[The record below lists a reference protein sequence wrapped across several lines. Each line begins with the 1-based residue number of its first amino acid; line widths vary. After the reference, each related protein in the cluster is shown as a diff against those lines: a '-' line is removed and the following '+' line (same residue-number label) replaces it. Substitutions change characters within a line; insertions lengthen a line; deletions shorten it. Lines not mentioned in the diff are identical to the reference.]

1 MGRSTFEGPVL
12 AGDSR
17 FGPLRNV
24 GYQRLTQDAYIDFAA
39 TGGNG
44 TAGYAGGSTQ
54 FVNANTIPN
63 VNATVYTAAGGAT
76 YPPVA
81 VTPTAD
87 TTSAIYRGVVMY
99 VPTGV
104 TIEAITIDYLTAL
117 TVTSGTTATFTG
129 VNWYVSNGFVTSA
142 PTYATVALG
151 TTTVGTVG
159 RQTTT
164 YSATNLTNMLA
175 TTADIAT
182 GTSSPATMSQIVFTL
197 AIVGGAGTYTGLT
210 AGKFNIH
217 IGYSQNDGNI
227 GTTTAYPYG
236 NFD

>member
-1 MGRSTFEGPVL
+1 MARSTFDGPVL

-24 GYQRLTQDAYIDFAA
+24 GYQRLTQDAYIDFSVS
-39 TGGNG
+39 TGNG
-44 TAGYAGGSTQ
+44 TAGYAGGSGQ

-63 VNATVYTAAGGAT
+63 TNATVYTAAGGST
-76 YPPVA
+76 YPAVA

-87 TTSAIYRGVVMY
+87 ASTAIYRGVVMY

-104 TIEAITIDYLTAL
+104 TIETITIDYLTAL
-117 TVTSGTTATFTG
+117 TVTNTTLSS
-129 VNWYVSNGFVTSA
+129 VSWLVSNGFVTSS
-142 PTYATVALG
+142 PNYATVTLG
-151 TTTVGTVG
+151 TTTVGTAG

-164 YSATNLTNMLA
+164 YSAANLTNMLA
-175 TTADIAT
+175 TTSDIAT
-182 GTSSPATMSQIVFTL
+182 GTSSPTTMSQIVFTL
-197 AIVGGAGTYTGLT
+197 AIVGTGLSALS

-217 IGYSQNDGNI
+217 IGYSQNDNNI
-227 GTTTAYPYG
+227 GTTTTYPYG